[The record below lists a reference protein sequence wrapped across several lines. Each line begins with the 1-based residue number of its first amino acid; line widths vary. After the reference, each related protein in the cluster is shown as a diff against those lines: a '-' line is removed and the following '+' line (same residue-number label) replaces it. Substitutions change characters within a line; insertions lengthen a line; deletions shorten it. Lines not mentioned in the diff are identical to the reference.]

1 LIVPCFN
8 EALRFQGEYWEIL
21 TRNEKIN
28 LIFVNDGSADGTDQI
43 LQEFCERNRAS
54 LVSLQHNLGKAEAI
68 REGFIQSEI
77 EASSAVGFLDADSAF
92 TVETVNSFVKLFSD
106 RQLVGDKALW
116 SSRVKL
122 AGRQIERSNFR
133 HYISRVLLT
142 LILNHYRIKIYDTQS
157 GFKIF
162 SKDVIDS
169 VMNERFRT
177 RWFVDIE
184 ILLRYRALN
193 KIDLIL
199 WEEPVTSWRDVT
211 GSRIS
216 FRNWISIA
224 LEIVILFFRYR
235 GDRSSKKV
243 H

>member
-1 LIVPCFN
+1 M
-8 EALRFQGEYWEIL
+8 
-21 TRNEKIN
+21 
-28 LIFVNDGSADGTDQI
+28 NDGSTDGTQEI
-43 LQEFCERNRAS
+43 LQEFCQRNRAG
-54 LVSLQHNLGKAEAI
+54 LVNLEQNLGKAGAI

-77 EASSAVGFLDADSAF
+77 DANSAVGFLDADSAF
-92 TVETVNSFVKLFSD
+92 TVETVNSFVNLFSD
-106 RQLVGDKALW
+106 RRLIGDKALW

-169 VMNERFRT
+169 VMKERFRT

>member
-1 LIVPCFN
+1 M
-8 EALRFQGEYWEIL
+8 
-21 TRNEKIN
+21 K
-28 LIFVNDGSADGTDQI
+28 
-43 LQEFCERNRAS
+43 
-54 LVSLQHNLGKAEAI
+54 
-68 REGFIQSEI
+68 
-77 EASSAVGFLDADSAF
+77 
-92 TVETVNSFVKLFSD
+92 
-106 RQLVGDKALW
+106 
-116 SSRVKL
+116 
-122 AGRQIERSNFR
+122 
-133 HYISRVLLT
+133 
-142 LILNHYRIKIYDTQS
+142 
-157 GFKIF
+157 
-162 SKDVIDS
+162 
-169 VMNERFRT
+169 ERFRT

-199 WEEPVTSWRDVT
+199 WEEPVTLWRDVT